1 MSIGDRI
8 RRKRI
13 GLRLTQLDLA
23 KQLGITPQHVSAIE
37 KNHRLPSIEILDK
50 LAEALGV
57 SIDFLVNGHSSILQ
71 DLISSIQAD
80 RRLSPRAR
88 NTIFLMLEELYQKA
102 SPSEKR
108 IISSYQKK
116 QNRNAG

>member
-13 GLRLTQLDLA
+13 GLRLTQLDIA
-23 KQLGITPQHVSAIE
+23 KQLDITPQHVSAIE

-57 SIDFLVNGHSSILQ
+57 SIDFLVNGQKSILQ

-80 RRLSPRAR
+80 RRLSQRAR

-102 SPSEKR
+102 SPSEKKI
-108 IISSYQKK
+108 IISYRK
-116 QNRNAG
+116 N